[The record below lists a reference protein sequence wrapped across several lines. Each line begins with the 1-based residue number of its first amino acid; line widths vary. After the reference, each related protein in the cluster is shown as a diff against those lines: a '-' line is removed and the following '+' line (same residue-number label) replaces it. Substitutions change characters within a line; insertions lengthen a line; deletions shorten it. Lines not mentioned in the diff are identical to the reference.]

1 MFKNSTMPAAAT
13 PNRNNSVDPF
23 TDDDIQEFD
32 SSQNFKPHHSGN
44 IPNPNRPSIISDD
57 VKFYIERMI
66 DEKVEIR
73 VKNIVKQYVDP
84 LINELKSMIKPGSAK
99 IITKLEVSVKK

>member
-1 MFKNSTMPAAAT
+1 MPAAAT

-32 SSQNFKPHHSGN
+32 SQQNFKPHLSGN
-44 IPNPNRPSIISDD
+44 IPNRPSNISDD
-57 VKFYIERMI
+57 LRLYIERLI
-66 DEKVEIR
+66 EEKVEFR

-84 LINELKSMIKPGSAK
+84 LINELKSMIKPGG
-99 IITKLEVSVKK
+99 